1 MTFCGQCGTE
11 IAEKD
16 GFCTACGTKV
26 ARKRK
31 KYFVAFS
38 KHLIKAKIIDVE
50 HVQSVNNWSDIYQS
64 VEKFSKEKQEKKR
77 LAKEEKEKQEK
88 KIIAKEKRQ
97 EKKRLAKE
105 EKEKQEEKR
114 IPKKEKEEKLE
125 KYVVSP
131 VVPQQSTF
139 SFSGNRL
146 PTMIIAG
153 FVLGFITFAIIG
165 MASAPDPYGCTQC
178 DPFLSGYDGP
188 PPIEMDLWVPDDYYY
203 DDSYYYDDYYDGGYY
218 P

>member
-16 GFCTACGTKV
+16 GFCTACGRKV
-26 ARKRK
+26 ARK
-31 KYFVAFS
+31 
-38 KHLIKAKIIDVE
+38 KHLIEAKIIDVE
-50 HVQSVNNWSDIYQS
+50 HVKSVNNWSDIYQS

-77 LAKEEKEKQEK
+77 LAKEEK
-88 KIIAKEKRQ
+88 
-97 EKKRLAKE
+97 
-105 EKEKQEEKR
+105 R
-114 IPKKEKEEKLE
+114 IPKKEKKEKLE

-165 MASAPDPYGCTQC
+165 MASASDPYGCTQC

-203 DDSYYYDDYYDGGYY
+203 DDGYYDDGYYYDDYYY

>member
-1 MTFCGQCGTE
+1 KGLCLKGHAGGKPMTFCGQCGKE

-16 GFCTACGTKV
+16 SFCTVCGRKV
-26 ARKRK
+26 AARK
-31 KYFVAFS
+31 
-38 KHLIKAKIIDVE
+38 KHLIEAKIIDVE

-64 VEKFSKEKQEKKR
+64 AKEASKKR
-77 LAKEEKEKQEK
+77 PRKKVVKKEKEEKLGAYEKDYL
-88 KIIAKEKRQ
+88 
-97 EKKRLAKE
+97 KRLK
-105 EKEKQEEKR
+105 KKPRKR
-114 IPKKEKEEKLE
+114 AVAKKEKEEKLE
-125 KYVVSP
+125 KYTSSP

-203 DDSYYYDDYYDGGYY
+203 DD
-218 P
+218 

>member
-16 GFCTACGTKV
+16 GFCTACGRKV
-26 ARKRK
+26 ARK
-31 KYFVAFS
+31 
-38 KHLIKAKIIDVE
+38 KHLIEAKIIDVE
-50 HVQSVNNWSDIYQS
+50 HVQSVNNWTDLYQS
-64 VEKFSKEKQEKKR
+64 AKEASKKR
-77 LAKEEKEKQEK
+77 PQKKVVKKEKEEKLGEYEKDYL
-88 KIIAKEKRQ
+88 
-97 EKKRLAKE
+97 KRLK
-105 EKEKQEEKR
+105 KKPRKR
-114 IPKKEKEEKLE
+114 AVAKKEKEEKLE
-125 KYVVSP
+125 KYVTSP
-131 VVPQQSTF
+131 VLPQQSTF

-203 DDSYYYDDYYDGGYY
+203 DDGYYDDGYYYDDYYY